1 MIEQRTEAG
10 IESAG
15 TDIWSGDVT
24 ALENDFIGGTASDFT
39 VPAGSC
45 LVGIITSV
53 SGDVDRM
60 CAKGK
65 FTVD

>member
-1 MIEQRTEAG
+1 MNADGVTSGTLLHLDTSLAG
-10 IESAG
+10 FAG
-15 TDIWSGDVT
+15 KYIDCYDG
-24 ALENDFIGGTASDFT
+24 AASDFT

-45 LVGIITSV
+45 LVGVITSV

-60 CAKGK
+60 IVKGK